1 MRRNIQALGGK
12 DKCVR
17 RRFRGGHIVSG
28 YHRDRCRDLEVPKQ
42 LINVR
47 AFAAGGQG
55 PGRADLVKILQQLFR
70 AGLDANLRNHLAEDA
85 GAYLFYGLN
94 FRFVDLLAEFT
105 EKCGKEEAP
114 AHADAAVNFPVRQ
127 ANFDVFERYLLYLTG
142 RRECAEDL
150 AQETWIRVLQRGSQ
164 YNGRQ
169 RFDPWL
175 FAIARNL
182 AIDYLRK
189 KRKAVATVSLP
200 NDRDAMLLLPSS
212 DPSPFEAAARSEDA
226 MRLAGRLQILPPLY
240 REALLLRFQED
251 LSLAE
256 MAQVLG
262 APTTT
267 VTSRI
272 YRGLA
277 ALRSAFEEGDSH
289 GG

>member
-1 MRRNIQALGGK
+1 MTLNMTAETETAKIA
-12 DKCVR
+12 
-17 RRFRGGHIVSG
+17 RGLRE
-28 YHRDRCRDLEVPKQ
+28 RDMEL
-42 LINVR
+42 L
-47 AFAAGGQG
+47 
-55 PGRADLVKILQQLFR
+55 ADLVQRYQHRL
-70 AGLDANLRNHLAEDA
+70 
-85 GAYLFYGLN
+85 
-94 FRFVDLLAEFT
+94 V
-105 EKCGKEEAP
+105 
-114 AHADAAVNFPVRQ
+114 
-127 ANFDVFERYLLYLTG
+127 RYLLYLTG
-142 RRECAEDL
+142 RREYARDL

-169 RFDPWL
+169 RFEPWL

-182 AIDYLRK
+182 AIDFLRK
-189 KRKAVATVSLP
+189 KRIVVQTDSSP
-200 NDRDAMLLLPSS
+200 NDSDAMLLLPSS

>member
-1 MRRNIQALGGK
+1 MLALAMTLNTTAETETAK
-12 DKCVR
+12 IA
-17 RRFRGGHIVSG
+17 RGL
-28 YHRDRCRDLEVPKQ
+28 RDRDREL
-42 LINVR
+42 L
-47 AFAAGGQG
+47 
-55 PGRADLVKILQQLFR
+55 
-70 AGLDANLRNHLAEDA
+70 ANL
-85 GAYLFYGLN
+85 
-94 FRFVDLLAEFT
+94 V
-105 EKCGKEEAP
+105 
-114 AHADAAVNFPVRQ
+114 
-127 ANFDVFERYLLYLTG
+127 ERYQRRLVRYLVYLTG
-142 RRECAEDL
+142 RQEYAEDL

-164 YNGRQ
+164 YNARQ

-189 KRKAVATVSLP
+189 KRKTVQTGSSP
-200 NDRDAMLLLPSS
+200 NDDDEMLLLPSA

-226 MRLAGRLQILPPLY
+226 MRLAGRLQVLPPLY

-289 GG
+289 GE

>member
-1 MRRNIQALGGK
+1 MTLNTTAETETAKIA
-12 DKCVR
+12 
-17 RRFRGGHIVSG
+17 RGLRE
-28 YHRDRCRDLEVPKQ
+28 RDIEL
-42 LINVR
+42 L
-47 AFAAGGQG
+47 
-55 PGRADLVKILQQLFR
+55 ADLVERCQHRL
-70 AGLDANLRNHLAEDA
+70 
-85 GAYLFYGLN
+85 
-94 FRFVDLLAEFT
+94 V
-105 EKCGKEEAP
+105 
-114 AHADAAVNFPVRQ
+114 
-127 ANFDVFERYLLYLTG
+127 RYLLYLTG
-142 RRECAEDL
+142 RREYAEDL

-189 KRKAVATVSLP
+189 RRKTVATVSLP

-212 DPSPFEAAARSEDA
+212 GPSPFEAAARSEDA
-226 MRLAGRLQILPPLY
+226 MRLAWLQILPPLY

>member
-1 MRRNIQALGGK
+1 MEL
-12 DKCVR
+12 
-17 RRFRGGHIVSG
+17 
-28 YHRDRCRDLEVPKQ
+28 L
-42 LINVR
+42 
-47 AFAAGGQG
+47 
-55 PGRADLVKILQQLFR
+55 ADLVERCQHRL
-70 AGLDANLRNHLAEDA
+70 
-85 GAYLFYGLN
+85 
-94 FRFVDLLAEFT
+94 V
-105 EKCGKEEAP
+105 
-114 AHADAAVNFPVRQ
+114 
-127 ANFDVFERYLLYLTG
+127 RYLLYLTG
-142 RRECAEDL
+142 RREYAEDL

-189 KRKAVATVSLP
+189 KRKAVATASLP
-200 NDRDAMLLLPSS
+200 NDRDATLLLPSS
-212 DPSPFEAAARSEDA
+212 DPSPFEAAARSEDT

>member
-1 MRRNIQALGGK
+1 MTLNTTAETETAKIA
-12 DKCVR
+12 
-17 RRFRGGHIVSG
+17 RGLRE
-28 YHRDRCRDLEVPKQ
+28 RDMEL
-42 LINVR
+42 L
-47 AFAAGGQG
+47 
-55 PGRADLVKILQQLFR
+55 ADLVERCQHRL
-70 AGLDANLRNHLAEDA
+70 
-85 GAYLFYGLN
+85 
-94 FRFVDLLAEFT
+94 V
-105 EKCGKEEAP
+105 
-114 AHADAAVNFPVRQ
+114 
-127 ANFDVFERYLLYLTG
+127 RYLLYLTE
-142 RRECAEDL
+142 RREYAEDL

-182 AIDYLRK
+182 AIAYLRK

-262 APTTT
+262 APNTT

-277 ALRSAFEEGDSH
+277 ALRSAFEKGDSH

>member
-1 MRRNIQALGGK
+1 MLALLMTLNTTAETETAK
-12 DKCVR
+12 IA
-17 RRFRGGHIVSG
+17 RGLRE
-28 YHRDRCRDLEVPKQ
+28 RDMEL
-42 LINVR
+42 L
-47 AFAAGGQG
+47 
-55 PGRADLVKILQQLFR
+55 ADLVECYQHRL
-70 AGLDANLRNHLAEDA
+70 
-85 GAYLFYGLN
+85 
-94 FRFVDLLAEFT
+94 V
-105 EKCGKEEAP
+105 
-114 AHADAAVNFPVRQ
+114 
-127 ANFDVFERYLLYLTG
+127 RYLLYLTG
-142 RRECAEDL
+142 RREYAEDL
-150 AQETWIRVLQRGSQ
+150 AQETWVRVLQRGSQ

-189 KRKAVATVSLP
+189 KRKAVQTASLP
-200 NDRDAMLLLPSS
+200 NDRDAMLLLPSFG
-212 DPSPFEAAARSEDA
+212 PSPFEAAARSEDA
-226 MRLAGRLQILPPLY
+226 IRLAGQLQILSPLY

-262 APTTT
+262 APLTT